1 MNKWFVGT
9 GALMGILA
17 LQFIPVHAQMPTLS
31 KLMDTAG
38 DGQEEV
44 DLSLYWPEK
53 LIIDTS
59 VSKIMLVWF
68 HLEQPRHTDIS
79 FSQITNALF

>member
-9 GALMGILA
+9 AGLMGIFA
-17 LQFIPVHAQMPTLS
+17 LQFLPVHAQMPTLS

-38 DGQEEV
+38 GEEEEV

-68 HLEQPRHTDIS
+68 FLVRPTKR
-79 FSQITNALF
+79 F